1 MFAPYQAIRCAD
13 GYITLGAA
21 NDRLFERVC
30 AICSATRSGRPI
42 PTTPTRRC
50 ACATAPRSPRASR
63 RSRSTSRGSH
73 WLALFEADGIPCG
86 PINDY
91 AEAFADPQIRAREMV
106 VEVDHPT
113 LGRLRTLGSP
123 IKMSETPPM
132 AARRAPLLGEH
143 TRRRAARSGLLGRG
157 NLAVDARRRGRGQLI
172 VMHQKNSQL
181 PTPQLPTPNSQV
193 EAVMTR
199 RQWPV
204 LAAIPMLTIALGAQ
218 QPPPPA
224 PPPQQPQAQGQGQ
237 GRGGRGQQTPAQRE
251 AAAREAHEREAA
263 VPRPVPARD
272 SVWIEELTYLEVR
285 DAIKA
290 GKTTAL
296 IMAGSTEQNG
306 PYMSG
311 GKHQYAIRLVGE
323 AVARKLGNALIAPV
337 IPIEAG
343 NPENPYLEWGSLYFT
358 AETFQSVVRDMATSL
373 RSQGFQNIVLLGD
386 SGGDTAGLRAV
397 AQELSAKWTG
407 GARIFHVPEYYNWT
421 SPGGV
426 RQFVNDNG
434 IPENATAEGIH
445 DEYGLTAVMMVND
458 PKIVRYDERVAAEKA
473 TINGIAIAPKEKTI
487 EMGKKIV
494 DFRAGVAVE
503 AIKKALATPAASTS
517 AAAPAAAANPRF
529 GKWKLKSENPSS
541 TNIMTYEPFGGTG
554 MKITVDST
562 NASGTASSWGYTT
575 MFDGKAF
582 PVTGRNGTDS
592 AIVRVVTDK
601 INEIVYKQG
610 DRVVQML
617 VNVLSADN
625 QTIQVTYYS
634 TNAQGQTNVTNATY
648 ERMQ

>member
-1 MFAPYQAIRCAD
+1 
-13 GYITLGAA
+13 
-21 NDRLFERVC
+21 
-30 AICSATRSGRPI
+30 
-42 PTTPTRRC
+42 
-50 ACATAPRSPRASR
+50 
-63 RSRSTSRGSH
+63 
-73 WLALFEADGIPCG
+73 
-86 PINDY
+86 
-91 AEAFADPQIRAREMV
+91 
-106 VEVDHPT
+106 
-113 LGRLRTLGSP
+113 
-123 IKMSETPPM
+123 
-132 AARRAPLLGEH
+132 
-143 TRRRAARSGLLGRG
+143 
-157 NLAVDARRRGRGQLI
+157 
-172 VMHQKNSQL
+172 
-181 PTPQLPTPNSQV
+181 
-193 EAVMTR
+193 MTR
-199 RQWPV
+199 RHWPA
-204 LAAIPMLTIALGAQ
+204 LAAIPMLTIALSAGQTPPAAAPQ
-218 QPPPPA
+218 QPPA
-224 PPPQQPQAQGQGQ
+224 QGQGQGQGQ

-263 VPRPVPARD
+263 LPRPVPARD

-296 IMAGSTEQNG
+296 VMAGSTEQNG

-311 GKHQYAIRLVGE
+311 GKHQYAIHLVGE

-358 AETFQSVVRDMATSL
+358 PETFQAVVRDMATSL
-373 RSQGFQNIVLLGD
+373 KSQGFQNIVLLGD

-445 DEYGLTAVMMVND
+445 DEYGLTAVMMAND
-458 PKIVRYDERVAAEKA
+458 PKIVRYDERVAADKA

-494 DFRAGVAVE
+494 EFRAGVAVD
-503 AIKKALATPAASTS
+503 AIKKALAAPAATTRATPS
-517 AAAPAAAANPRF
+517 AAAPSSPAASANPRF
-529 GKWKLKSENPSS
+529 GKWKLKSENPAAS
-541 TNIMTYEPFGGTG
+541 NVMTYEPFNGTG
-554 MKITVDST
+554 MKVTVDST

-575 MFDGKAF
+575 MFDGRAF

-634 TNAQGQTNVTNATY
+634 TNAQGQTNVTSATY